1 MSKKYKIIGICG
13 SLRKLSYNKGL
24 LDYAIKNCPE
34 EIEIE
39 PVDISNIPLF
49 NQDLEGSLPDI
60 VKELKEKIKL
70 ADGVLFASPEYNYSV
85 SGVLKNVIDWCS
97 RPYGQ
102 GVWGNKPIA
111 IMGAST
117 GGFGTVRGQRDL
129 RNIFLGFNSPL
140 LSQPETYISFA
151 IKKFDEN
158 GVLQDKDS
166 QEAVKKLLNSFK
178 LWLDKIVP

>member
-1 MSKKYKIIGICG
+1 MSSPAIRALKVSFNSHITVLTSSEATGITPFIPGIDEVITYDLPWVKIEKPIMPDMV
-13 SLRKLSYNKGL
+13 Y
-24 LDYAIKNCPE
+24 
-34 EIEIE
+34 
-39 PVDISNIPLF
+39 
-49 NQDLEGSLPDI
+49 DI

-117 GGFGTVRGQRDL
+117 GGFGTVR
-129 RNIFLGFNSPL
+129 
-140 LSQPETYISFA
+140 
-151 IKKFDEN
+151 
-158 GVLQDKDS
+158 
-166 QEAVKKLLNSFK
+166 
-178 LWLDKIVP
+178 